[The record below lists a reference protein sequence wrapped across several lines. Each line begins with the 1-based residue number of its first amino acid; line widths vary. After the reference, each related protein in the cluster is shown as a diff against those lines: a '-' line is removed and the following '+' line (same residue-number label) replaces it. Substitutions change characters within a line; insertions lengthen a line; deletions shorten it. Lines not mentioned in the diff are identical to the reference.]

1 MKRLSI
7 FFIITL
13 LISSIFIVLPAKTSY
28 ADVDIGI
35 AGTYDPG
42 EDQIDNET
50 AKKYAGP
57 IYNFLYALS
66 IIVTVICLTII
77 GLKFIIGSAQEKAE
91 YKQHLVPVAVGVFM
105 VSFIM
110 SIIGTF
116 AKIAEIF

>member
-7 FFIITL
+7 FFIIAL
-13 LISSIFIVLPAKTSY
+13 LIASIFIVLPAKTSY

-42 EDQIDNET
+42 ESNIDNET

-57 IYNFLYALS
+57 IYQFLYVIS
-66 IIVTVICLTII
+66 IIATVISLSII
-77 GLKFIIGSAQEKAE
+77 GLKFIIGSASEKAE
-91 YKQHLVPVAVGVFM
+91 YKQHLIPIAVGVFFI
-105 VSFIM
+105 SFLLT
-110 SIIGTF
+110 IIGTF